1 LHQAPQGD
9 PLATRKAHCQRFR
22 RGTEQFNAAGRF
34 FDAHE
39 TWEEIWLQ
47 SSEPEKTFL
56 QGIIQIAAAFH
67 HRSRGNPHGALS
79 LLQAALR
86 RLSGFPDTYA
96 GIALR
101 DLHQAAQEWAAA
113 LADGQDLGPGRIP
126 RIELRGND

>member
-1 LHQAPQGD
+1 LHHGPQGD
-9 PLATRKAHCQRFR
+9 PLATRKPHCQTFR
-22 RGTEQFNAAGRF
+22 RGTEQFNAGRF

-67 HRSRGNPHGALS
+67 HRSRGNRHGALS
-79 LLQAALR
+79 LLGAALR
-86 RLSGFPDTYA
+86 RLSSFPDTYC
-96 GIALR
+96 GIALH
-101 DLHQAAQEWAAA
+101 DLRRSAQEWAAA
-113 LADGQDLGPGRIP
+113 LADGQDLGPHRIP